1 MAVLEV
7 HSVPRKNP
15 VMQNFVK
22 CSFECQGGLKHSFLW
37 YYSKKNRTR
46 IDQIWKVVR
55 FCTVHEGKDEKEM
68 DQNGDI
74 G

>member
-1 MAVLEV
+1 M
-7 HSVPRKNP
+7 PRKHP

-22 CSFECQGGLKHSFLW
+22 CSFECQGGLIHSFLW

>member
-1 MAVLEV
+1 MLEV
-7 HSVPRKNP
+7 HSVPRKHP

-55 FCTVHEGKDEKEM
+55 FCTVHERKDEKEM
-68 DQNGDI
+68 DQNVDI